1 MMRNIEIP
9 KDWKVKKLGEISE
22 LTAGGTPS
30 TSKPEY
36 WGGNVMWMSS
46 GELNLKKIY
55 DVEGRIT
62 ELGLKSSSAKIIPEK
77 SILIG
82 LAGQGKT
89 RGTIAMNMVQ
99 LCTNQ
104 SVAAIMPKNGIIPEY
119 IYHNLD
125 ARYQEIRNL
134 STGDGGRGGL
144 NLQILRGI
152 KLPIPPKDEQVII
165 SNIIGTW
172 DEAIT
177 LTKTTIEEL
186 KLRNKGLAQ
195 QLLTG
200 KKRLNGFSEEW
211 KEVKLG
217 DLFIEITQSNDG
229 AENHKVMTISSTL
242 GLVTQEAKFDRIIAG
257 ESLKKYTLMK
267 KKDFAYNKGNSK
279 TYPMGCIYQLEDES
293 ALVPF
298 VYICFRPSE
307 NIDSKFYSFWFLN
320 HGLDRQLK
328 KIITS
333 GARGDGL
340 LNVSKRDFFKLV
352 IPYPRKDEQKAIAK
366 ILEKAEQ
373 ELKIQQQ
380 KLKTLQ
386 EQKKG
391 LMQKLL
397 TGEVRVKID

>member
-1 MMRNIEIP
+1 MRNTEIP
-9 KDWKVKKLGEISE
+9 KDWQVKKLGEISD

-55 DVEGRIT
+55 DVKGRIT
-62 ELGLKSSSAKIIPEK
+62 ELGLKSSSAKIISEK

-89 RGTIAMNMVQ
+89 TGTIAMNMVQ

-104 SVAAIMPKNGIIPEY
+104 SVAAIMPKNGIVPEY

-125 ARYQEIRNL
+125 SRYQEIRNL

-152 KLPIPPKDEQVII
+152 KLPVPPKDEQVKI

-200 KKRLNGFSEEW
+200 KKRLKGFSGEW

-217 DLFIEITQSNDG
+217 GLF
-229 AENHKVMTISSTL
+229 H
-242 GLVTQEAKFDRIIAG
+242 
-257 ESLKKYTLMK
+257 
-267 KKDFAYNKGNSK
+267 
-279 TYPMGCIYQLEDES
+279 
-293 ALVPF
+293 
-298 VYICFRPSE
+298 
-307 NIDSKFYSFWFLN
+307 
-320 HGLDRQLK
+320 
-328 KIITS
+328 
-333 GARGDGL
+333 
-340 LNVSKRDFFKLV
+340 
-352 IPYPRKDEQKAIAK
+352 RKE
-366 ILEKAEQ
+366 
-373 ELKIQQQ
+373 
-380 KLKTLQ
+380 
-386 EQKKG
+386 
-391 LMQKLL
+391 
-397 TGEVRVKID
+397 